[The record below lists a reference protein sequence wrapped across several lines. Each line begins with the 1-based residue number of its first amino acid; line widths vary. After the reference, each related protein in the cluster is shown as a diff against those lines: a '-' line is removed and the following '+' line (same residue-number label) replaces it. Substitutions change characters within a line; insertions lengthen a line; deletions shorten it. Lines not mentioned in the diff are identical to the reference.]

1 MYNYGWDNY
10 ELKSTTKKIWEFKW
24 MKVNFFTLSLPN
36 LKNVFD
42 HFEKRR
48 NGLDVLNICGY
59 VCFPLKVPWLMV

>member
-10 ELKSTTKKIWEFKW
+10 ELKIKTRKKLRIQMNEGKKI
-24 MKVNFFTLSLPN
+24 TLSLPN

-42 HFEKRR
+42 HFHKRI

-59 VCFPLKVPWLMV
+59 VCFPLKAP